1 MAKQKFFFD
10 RLRAWLREYFRHP
23 LENLRQANPVQPKRL
38 YNYFGYTVKLLPMS
52 SDERKALKSW
62 PDMALPPN
70 ILANMHALSAI
81 SRFYDEN
88 PVQSDIPARCNFCG
102 IYRKSLPCPYFNI
115 LADGSTACEHGK
127 YVIIKSPNDNK

>member
-52 SDERKALKSW
+52 SDERKALQHW

-70 ILANMHALSAI
+70 ILA
-81 SRFYDEN
+81 
-88 PVQSDIPARCNFCG
+88 
-102 IYRKSLPCPYFNI
+102 KS
-115 LADGSTACEHGK
+115 SSSEM
-127 YVIIKSPNDNK
+127 